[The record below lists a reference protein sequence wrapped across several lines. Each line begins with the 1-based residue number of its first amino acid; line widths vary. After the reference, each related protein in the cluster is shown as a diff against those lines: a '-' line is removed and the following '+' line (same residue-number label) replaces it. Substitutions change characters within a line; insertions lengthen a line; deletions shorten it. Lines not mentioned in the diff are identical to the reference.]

1 MELNMNKLLVL
12 IMACIVPVTV
22 MAAQDEV
29 DGGFGLKFGEVVDV
43 TKLEKLNNE
52 KSDGLRYAFT
62 PEHPYGPLTQYEVVV
77 IPKSNKVFKIE
88 ASEQFGSM
96 GECRREL
103 QRLEK
108 VLSRKYQRTSARMS
122 TRFGDIPKITYG
134 KTSKNIM
141 ALCKG
146 VFNNRQLVLTYI
158 DSDLLSEMKME
169 GSSAKEKNKVQK
181 TAPDTS
187 GL

>member
-1 MELNMNKLLVL
+1 MNKLLVL
-12 IMACIVPVTV
+12 IMACIVPATV
-22 MAAQDEV
+22 MAAQDEI
-29 DGGFGLKFGEVVDV
+29 DGGFGLKFGEIVDV
-43 TKLEKLNNE
+43 AKLEKLNNE
-52 KSDGLRYAFT
+52 KSGGLRYAFT

-77 IPKSNKVFKIE
+77 TPKSNKVFKIE

-96 GECRREL
+96 GDCRREL

-108 VLSRKYQRTSARMS
+108 VLSRKYQRTGARMS
-122 TRFGDIPKITYG
+122 MRFGDIPKITYG

-146 VFNNRQLVLTYI
+146 VFNNRRLVLTYV
-158 DSDLLSEMKME
+158 DDDLLSEMKTKNLDVKE
-169 GSSAKEKNKVQK
+169 ENEARSS
-181 TAPDTS
+181 APDTS